1 MWKKEYDRWKAFA
14 NLDEKLADELKTID
28 ADEQSL
34 EDAFYKNLEFGT
46 EIGRAS
52 CRERV

>member
-1 MWKKEYDRWKAFA
+1 MSE
-14 NLDEKLADELKTID
+14 ID
-28 ADEQSL
+28 AYKIQQIVDNGNAVQISL
-34 EDAFYKNLEFGT
+34 VE